1 MALLEFSVTPLGQGE
16 SVGEYVRRAIE
27 VIDRSGL
34 NYEVHAM
41 GTIVEG
47 DLSAVLDV
55 MRQCIE
61 ALQADCDRVTC
72 TAKLDCR
79 RGHPDQLRGKLQSL
93 EKRIGRPLGRSSAS
107 GGAPA

>member
-47 DLSAVLDV
+47 DLAAVLDV

-61 ALQADCDRVTC
+61 ALLADCDRVTC

-79 RGHPDQLRGKLQSL
+79 RGHSDQLHDKMQSL
-93 EKRIGRPLGRSSAS
+93 ERRFGRPLGRS
-107 GGAPA
+107 GGAPE

>member
-16 SVGEYVRRAIE
+16 SVGQYVLRAIE
-27 VIDRSGL
+27 IVDRSGL

-41 GTIVEG
+41 GTTVEG
-47 DLSAVLDV
+47 DLAAVLDV

-61 ALQADCDRVTC
+61 ALQADCERVTC

-79 RGHPDQLRGKLQSL
+79 KNHPDQLHGKVESL
-93 EKRIGRPLGRSSAS
+93 EQRFGRPLGRS
-107 GGAPA
+107 GGRP